1 MKNISKVCSLILALL
16 MVALTFAACNSAENG
31 KSAYEIAVENGFE
44 GSVEEW
50 LDSLKGKDGKDGKDG
65 ADGVNG
71 ADGVDGL
78 NGSDGLDGQNGL
90 NGEEGN
96 SAYEIALENGF
107 KGTVE
112 EWLASLKGD
121 TAEASSKGYIIVTD
135 YLQANTGEDL
145 SDEIQKIINDNP
157 NKTIYF
163 PDGEYI
169 IAKPIA
175 TSGNPVNSVSLHL
188 SNYAV
193 LKAASNWS
201 SSEAIVRLGAAE
213 PYNDIYTNGSNY
225 YFYGGIIDGNMVA
238 NGIAIESGRETSI
251 RNVSIKH
258 TKIGIHIK
266 RGANSGSSDA
276 DIDTVNIVGNY
287 KQDSIGVFVD
297 NAYDNTF
304 TNMRIAGVQV
314 GVRLTGGGNFLRNL
328 HPLFVYR
335 GSLTNA
341 GSIGFDDQSGGNWY
355 DFCYSDEFET
365 GFKMKGSTLSIYDT
379 CFCYWYSQKGTKQIG
394 FHSTGKFNSIISN
407 SKINLAYSGLD
418 CAYIKVATAG
428 GAGKIQNPIVNANNS
443 DDKAYLDYLQ
453 GEVIWPK

>member
-90 NGEEGN
+90 NGEEGS

-145 SDEIQKIINDNP
+145 SDKIQKIINDNP

-169 IAKPIA
+169 LAKPIA

-304 TNMRIAGVQV
+304 TNMRIGGVH
-314 GVRLTGGGNFLRNL
+314 TGFIIKSGANCLRNI
-328 HPLFVYR
+328 HPLYYSRNANIATSCGFVDER
-335 GSLTNA
+335 GNN
-341 GSIGFDDQSGGNWY
+341 FY
-355 DFCYSDEFET
+355 DFCYSD
-365 GFKMKGSTLSIYDT
+365 
-379 CFCYWYSQKGTKQIG
+379 
-394 FHSTGKFNSIISN
+394 
-407 SKINLAYSGLD
+407 
-418 CAYIKVATAG
+418 
-428 GAGKIQNPIVNANNS
+428 
-443 DDKAYLDYLQ
+443 
-453 GEVIWPK
+453 

>member
-169 IAKPIA
+169 LAKPIA

-225 YFYGGIIDGNMVA
+225 YFYGGIIDGK
-238 NGIAIESGRETSI
+238 E
-251 RNVSIKH
+251 
-258 TKIGIHIK
+258 
-266 RGANSGSSDA
+266 
-276 DIDTVNIVGNY
+276 IVMQVKVGDKVLCSNY
-287 KQDSIGVFVD
+287 
-297 NAYDNTF
+297 
-304 TNMRIAGVQV
+304 
-314 GVRLTGGGNFLRNL
+314 
-328 HPLFVYR
+328 
-335 GSLTNA
+335 A
-341 GSIGFDDQSGGNWY
+341 GSNFKVDGKEFTIIKQS
-355 DFCYSDEFET
+355 D
-365 GFKMKGSTLSIYDT
+365 I
-379 CFCYWYSQKGTKQIG
+379 
-394 FHSTGKFNSIISN
+394 
-407 SKINLAYSGLD
+407 LA
-418 CAYIKVATAG
+418 
-428 GAGKIQNPIVNANNS
+428 IVE
-443 DDKAYLDYLQ
+443 D
-453 GEVIWPK
+453 